1 MMIWEA
7 DLSPVSEEQM
17 ILLKKVL
24 RDLKQNAVQF
34 FSIYIMTL
42 LSLFIQTGFE
52 SSNVGSAYSAA
63 EYFDMTNY
71 KDLSVEGADFTYRDV
86 ERLKTIPGVSA
97 VDGIARTTGKI
108 MLDKERLLVLS
119 FIDGNDVSK
128 IYVTDGTEYRPG
140 STGCWV
146 EERFAVPMGI
156 GVGDT
161 LSMTTG
167 NITITEEVKGI
178 VYCPEF
184 LYYLPNDTYTEP
196 EYGTH
201 GFVIMDISEAP
212 TYLAMDKMIVDL
224 TDVRGNGPLLT
235 GKEKR
240 IMNDMRSVVSE
251 RIDNP
256 NVIVKTKTEDEDYN
270 DYAGALD
277 SSDAI
282 STVFPAVFLAVA
294 LLGILTTMT
303 RLTANQRVQIGTLK
317 ALGFSDRKIT
327 MHYMSYSVITAA
339 LGCISGTILGPLVL
353 GAYLNDLNDY
363 YYQNPL
369 QRLQLTGKT
378 AGMCILTVLLCVAV
392 SYLSTRKI
400 LRENPARILLPEAP
414 KYDSVGVMEK
424 SRFWKE
430 LRFASRWNIR
440 DVRRNWL
447 RTAVSVAG
455 ILVCSML
462 IFMSLG
468 FYEALENQSGWM
480 YDEIFRGNYQIVFKD
495 DVPYGTVYE
504 FANEYQGQMAQ
515 VSSITLFND
524 KEQSVREM
532 TVLDKGT
539 IFLPQGEELEQIEI
553 PESGVMLTS
562 RLVDFYGI
570 KTGEKISWKLPGS
583 SRVYTSPVVKI
594 CRVASGQG
602 IIMSRSAWEELG
614 GDFAPGLVFTRM
626 SVPKDIK
633 TKRPEVASASSREML
648 VELLQNSNEVSYTIS
663 YITAAIAIVMGVV
676 VLYNLGVL
684 SYVEKTR
691 EIATLKVLGF
701 HTGNIRFI
709 LLQQSLVITTLG
721 AVLGVPFGIIM
732 LNNLADMVMSI
743 YYDMVVSPSAFV
755 YLGSIL
761 GTFLVSVLV
770 NVYVSSK
777 VKTIDMVEA
786 LKSRE

>member
-1 MMIWEA
+1 
-7 DLSPVSEEQM
+7 M

-42 LSLFIQTGFE
+42 LSLFVQTGFE

-63 EYFDMTNY
+63 EYFAQTNY
-71 KDLSVEGADFTYRDV
+71 KDLSIEGSTFSYKDV
-86 ERLKTIPGVSA
+86 EMLETIPGVNA
-97 VDGIARTTGKI
+97 VDGMARATGKI
-108 MLDKERLLVLS
+108 MMDKERLLVLN

-128 IYVTDGTEYRPG
+128 LYVTDGTEYKPG

-156 GVGDT
+156 HVGDT
-161 LSMTTG
+161 LSITTG
-167 NITITEEVKGI
+167 NLTLTEEVKGI
-178 VYCPEF
+178 VYSPEF
-184 LYYLPNDTYTEP
+184 LYYIPNDTYTEP

-212 TYLAMDKMIVDL
+212 TYLGIDKMIVDL
-224 TDVRGNGPLLT
+224 TDVKGNGPLLT
-235 GKEKR
+235 KEEKQT
-240 IMNDMRSVVSE
+240 MNAMRDVVGE
-251 RIDNP
+251 RLDNP
-256 NVIVKTKTEDEDYN
+256 NVIVKTKTEDENYN
-270 DYAGALD
+270 DYAGVMD

-282 STVFPAVFLAVA
+282 STVFPIVFLAVA

-303 RLTANQRVQIGTLK
+303 RLTEKQRVQIGTLK

-327 MHYMSYSVITAA
+327 MHYMSYSVIIAA
-339 LGCISGTILGPLVL
+339 FGCISGAIIGPLVL
-353 GAYLNDLNDY
+353 GTYLNDLNDY

-369 QRLQLTGKT
+369 QRLELTGKT
-378 AGMCILTVLLCVAV
+378 IGMSCLTVMLCVAV
-392 SYLSTRKI
+392 SYFSTRKI
-400 LRENPARILLPEAP
+400 LKENPARILLPEAP
-414 KYDSVGVMEK
+414 KFDSTGAMEK
-424 SRFWKE
+424 SRFWKK

-440 DVRRNWL
+440 DVRRNKL
-447 RTAVSVAG
+447 RTAVSIAG

-462 IFMSLG
+462 IFMSFG
-468 FYEALENQSGWM
+468 FYEALEGQSEWM
-480 YDEIFRGNYQIVFKD
+480 YGDIFRGNNQIVFKD

-504 FANEYQGQMAQ
+504 FAEEYQGQMVQ

-532 TVLDKGT
+532 TVLDEGT
-539 IFLPQGEELEQIEI
+539 IFMPQGEDLEYIEV
-553 PESGVMLTS
+553 PKSGVMLTS
-562 RLVDFYGI
+562 RLVDYFGI
-570 KTGEKISWKLPGS
+570 RVGEKISFKLPGS
-583 SRVYTSPVVKI
+583 SKVYTAPVVKI

-602 IIMSRSAWEELG
+602 IIMSRSAWEEIG
-614 GDFAPGLVFTRM
+614 GYFTPGLVYTRM
-626 SVPKDIK
+626 SVPVDIK
-633 TKRPEVASASSREML
+633 TKRPEVASVSSKEML
-648 VELLQNSNEVSYTIS
+648 IESLQNSNEVSYTIS
-663 YITAAIAIVMGVV
+663 YILAVMAVIMGVV
-676 VLYNLGVL
+676 VLYNLGAL

-701 HTGNIRFI
+701 HTNSIRFI
-709 LLQQSLVITTLG
+709 LLQQSLMITAAG

-732 LNNLADMVMSI
+732 LENLSDMVMSI
-743 YYDMVVSPSAFV
+743 YYDMVVSPSAFP
-755 YLGSIL
+755 YLGAIL

-770 NVYVSSK
+770 NIYVSSK

>member
-1 MMIWEA
+1 
-7 DLSPVSEEQM
+7 M
-17 ILLKKVL
+17 ILFKKVL

-63 EYFDMTNY
+63 EYFAMTNY
-71 KDLSVEGADFTYRDV
+71 KDLSVEGAAFSYKDM
-86 ERLKTIPGVSA
+86 EMLKTIPGVSA
-97 VDGIARTTGKI
+97 VDGMVRAAGKI

-119 FIDGNDVSK
+119 FIEGNNVSK
-128 IYVTDGTEYRPG
+128 MYVTDGAQYEAG

-146 EERFAVPMGI
+146 EQRFAEPMGI
-156 GVGDT
+156 RVGDT

-167 NITITEEVKGI
+167 NITLTEEVKGI

-212 TYLAMDKMIVDL
+212 ADLKMDKMIVDL
-224 TDVRGNGPLLT
+224 TDVHNNGPLLT
-235 GKEKR
+235 KEEKQT
-240 IMNDMRSVVSE
+240 MNSMRDILSE
-251 RIDNP
+251 RLDNP
-256 NVIVKTKTEDEDYN
+256 NVIIRTKTEDEDYN
-270 DYAGALD
+270 DYAGSLD
-277 SSDAI
+277 SGDAI
-282 STVFPAVFLAVA
+282 STVFPVVFLAVA

-303 RLTANQRVQIGTLK
+303 RLTENQRVQIGTLK

-327 MHYMSYSVITAA
+327 MHYMSYSVIIAV
-339 LGCISGTILGPLVL
+339 LGCISGAIVGPLVL

-378 AGMCILTVLLCVAV
+378 VGMSCLTVMLCVAV
-392 SYLSTRKI
+392 SYFSTRKI

-414 KYDSVGVMEK
+414 KFDSMGAMEK
-424 SRFWKE
+424 SRFWKG

-440 DVRRNWL
+440 DVRRNKL
-447 RTAVSVAG
+447 RTAVSIAG

-468 FYEALENQSGWM
+468 FYEALEGQSRWM
-480 YDEIFRGNYQIVFKD
+480 YEDIFRGEYQIVFKE

-515 VSSITLFND
+515 VSNITLFND

-532 TVLDKGT
+532 TVLDEGT
-539 IFLPQGEELEQIEI
+539 IFMPQGEELERIEI

-562 RLVDFYGI
+562 RLVDYFGI
-570 KTGEKISWKLPGS
+570 RVGEKISFKLPGS
-583 SRVYTSPVVKI
+583 SKVYTAPVVKI
-594 CRVASGQG
+594 CRVANGQG
-602 IIMSRSAWEELG
+602 IIMSRSAWEEMG
-614 GDFAPGLVFTRM
+614 GYFAPGVVYTRM
-626 SVPKDIK
+626 SVPSDLK
-633 TKRPEVASASSREML
+633 TKRPEIASVSSKEML
-648 VELLQNSNEVSYTIS
+648 VESLQNSNEVSYTTS
-663 YITAAIAIVMGVV
+663 YILAVIAIVMGVV

-701 HTGNIRFI
+701 HSGSIRGI
-709 LLQQSLVITTLG
+709 LLQQSLVITAAG
-721 AVLGVPFGIIM
+721 AALGVPFGVIM
-732 LNNLADMVMSI
+732 LNQLADMVMGI
-743 YYDMVVSPSAFV
+743 YYDMVVSPSAFP
-755 YLGSIL
+755 YLGAVL

>member
-1 MMIWEA
+1 
-7 DLSPVSEEQM
+7 M

-24 RDLKQNAVQF
+24 RDLRQNAVQF

-42 LSLFIQTGFE
+42 LSLFVQTGFE

-63 EYFDMTNY
+63 EYFAMTNY
-71 KDLSVEGADFTYRDV
+71 KDLSVEGSTFSYKDV
-86 ERLKTIPGVSA
+86 EMLENIPGVRA
-97 VDGIARTTGKI
+97 VDGMARVAGKI

-128 IYVTDGTEYRPG
+128 MYVTDGEQYKPG
-140 STGCWV
+140 KTGCWV
-146 EERFAVPMGI
+146 EERFAQPMGI
-156 GVGDT
+156 RVGDS

-167 NITITEEVKGI
+167 NITLTEEVKGI

-212 TYLAMDKMIVDL
+212 TYLEMDKIIVDL
-224 TDVRGNGPLLT
+224 SEVKGNGPLLT
-235 GKEKR
+235 KEEKQ
-240 IMNDMRSVVSE
+240 IMNAMRDVVSE
-251 RIDNP
+251 RMDNP
-256 NVIVKTKTEDEDYN
+256 KVIVKTKTEDEDYN
-270 DYAGALD
+270 DYAGVLD

-282 STVFPAVFLAVA
+282 STVFPIVFLAVA

-303 RLTANQRVQIGTLK
+303 RLTEKQRVQIGTLK

-327 MHYMSYSVITAA
+327 MHYMSYSVIIAA
-339 LGCISGTILGPLVL
+339 LGCISGAIVGPLVL

-369 QRLQLTGKT
+369 QRLELTGKT
-378 AGMCILTVLLCVAV
+378 VVMGCLTVMLCVAV

-400 LRENPARILLPEAP
+400 LKENPARILLPEAP
-414 KYDSVGVMEK
+414 KFDSTGAMEK
-424 SRFWKE
+424 SRFWKG

-440 DVRRNWL
+440 DVRRNKL
-447 RTAVSVAG
+447 RTAVSIAG

-468 FYEALENQSGWM
+468 FYEALEGQSEWM
-480 YDEIFRGNYQIVFKD
+480 YGEIFKGNYQIVFKD
-495 DVPYGTVYE
+495 DVPYGTIYE

-515 VSSITLFND
+515 VTNATIFND

-532 TVLDKGT
+532 TVLDEGT
-539 IFLPQGEELEQIEI
+539 IFMPQGEELECIEI

-562 RLVDFYGI
+562 RLVDYFGI
-570 KTGEKISWKLPGS
+570 KVGEKISFKLPGS
-583 SRVYTSPVVKI
+583 SKVYSAPVVKI

-602 IIMSRSAWEELG
+602 IIMSRSAWEEMG
-614 GDFAPGLVFTRM
+614 GYFTPTHVYTRM
-626 SVPKDIK
+626 SVPSDIK
-633 TKRPEVASASSREML
+633 TKRPEVASASSKDML
-648 VELLQNSNEVSYTIS
+648 VESLQNSNEVSYTTS
-663 YITAAIAIVMGVV
+663 YILAVIAIVMGVV

-701 HTGNIRFI
+701 HSGSIRGI
-709 LLQQSLVITTLG
+709 LLQQSLVITAAG
-721 AVLGVPFGIIM
+721 AILGVPFGIVM
-732 LNNLADMVMSI
+732 LDRLADMVMGI
-743 YYDMVVSPSAFV
+743 YYDMVVSPSAFP
-755 YLGSIL
+755 YLGAIL

-770 NVYVSSK
+770 NIFVSSK